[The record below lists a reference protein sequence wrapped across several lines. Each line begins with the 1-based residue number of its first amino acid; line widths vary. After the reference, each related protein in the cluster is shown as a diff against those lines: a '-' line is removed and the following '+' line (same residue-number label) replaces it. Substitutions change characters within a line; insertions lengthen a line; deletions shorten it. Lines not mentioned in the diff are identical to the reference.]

1 MCMQKSEC
9 RSWNPQD
16 RFYFCI
22 LTSPF
27 CILVSEHDLY

>member
-1 MCMQKSEC
+1 MQNLE
-9 RSWNPQD
+9 PQD
-16 RFYFCI
+16 RFYFCL

>member
-1 MCMQKSEC
+1 MCMQKLE
-9 RSWNPQD
+9 PQD

-27 CILVSEHDLY
+27 CTLVSEHDLY